1 MKIWQITKLKD
12 CFLNRCTLATR
23 VMLAL
28 TIMANAYILPIP
40 VAAQVDE
47 TSVVIEVPLEE
58 ELATSSADA
67 TDGASLA
74 SPSAEVAQRIQEK
87 KDSDITEPE
96 GEQKSKLV
104 RFMDEN
110 PPGDLAW
117 NNFLQHAIRYAVSEG
132 VPATTIVLV
141 LLFPFVASL
150 IAGSRHVI
158 GLRGFGI
165 YTPAVLAVAFVSTGI
180 LEGIIIF
187 LAIVLAAV
195 FAKRIFR
202 RTKLSYLPRTALII
216 WAISLGI
223 LAALLMAPIFDLVT
237 LMTVNIFAILILV
250 LLSENFLDAQGR
262 TKQAEAI
269 ALTIETIGLAA
280 LAALIL
286 KWEPMHKLVLLEPE
300 LLGVG
305 IAALNIIIGKF
316 TGLRLSERFRFRT
329 MIEEEE

>member
-1 MKIWQITKLKD
+1 MTRHMTRYHIVLSIMPTIGL
-12 CFLNRCTLATR
+12 LLVLGHLLSGHAT
-23 VMLAL
+23 
-28 TIMANAYILPIP
+28 
-40 VAAQVDE
+40 AQVA
-47 TSVVIEVPLEE
+47 SQPVVIEVPLEE
-58 ELATSSADA
+58 ELATSSAAA
-67 TDGASLA
+67 TDAASLA

-87 KDSDITEPE
+87 KDADITEPE

-104 RFMDEN
+104 KFMDEN

-117 NNFLQHAIRYAVSEG
+117 NNFLQHAIRFAVSEG

-141 LLFPFVASL
+141 LLFPLVASL

-187 LAIVLAAV
+187 IAIVLTAV
-195 FAKRIFR
+195 LAKRIFR

-223 LAALLMAPIFDLVT
+223 LAALLLAPIFNLVT

-269 ALTIETIGLAA
+269 ALTVETIA
-280 LAALIL
+280 LAAIAGLIF

-300 LLGVG
+300 LLVIG